1 MRPRIVVATGG
12 ESTGKSTLARYLA
25 GAYDAPLSPEF
36 ARDYLERKAA
46 PLTAADV
53 EPIARGQRAGEQ
65 VAQAGAHDL
74 VVRDTDLA
82 STVVYARHYYG
93 ACPAWVEAEAL
104 GRRGDLYLL
113 CHPDVPWVEDGL
125 QHDRGHRRAE
135 MHALFVDALR
145 ALGVP
150 VVDVMGGWA
159 ERRER
164 ARCAVDALLRA
175 PAPRQ

>member
-1 MRPRIVVATGG
+1 MRPRIVVVTGG

-25 GAYDAPLSPEF
+25 RTHDAPLSPEF

-53 EPIARGQRAGEQ
+53 EPIALGQRAGEE
-65 VAQAGAHDL
+65 VAQAGAHHM
-74 VVRDTDLA
+74 VVRDTDLV

-93 ACPAWVEAEAL
+93 ACPAWVEAEAR

-125 QHDRGHRRAE
+125 QRDRGHCRVE
-135 MHALFVDALR
+135 MHALFAEALH
-145 ALGVP
+145 ALGTP
-150 VVDVMGGWA
+150 VVDVVGGWT

-164 ARCAVDALLRA
+164 ARSAVDELLRA
-175 PAPRQ
+175 PAPGQ